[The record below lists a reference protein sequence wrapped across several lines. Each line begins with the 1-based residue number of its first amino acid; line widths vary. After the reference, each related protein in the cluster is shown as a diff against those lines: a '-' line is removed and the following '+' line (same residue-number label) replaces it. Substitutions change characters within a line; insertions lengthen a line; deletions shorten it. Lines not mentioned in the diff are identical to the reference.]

1 MVFMYLKLLFKG
13 KKRKTETQ
21 LSAFLPLG
29 VLNGSA
35 ILNEM
40 GQGPSDY

>member
-1 MVFMYLKLLFKG
+1 MYLKLLFKG
-13 KKRKTETQ
+13 KKRKTEAQ

-29 VLNGSA
+29 VLNGNG